1 MVGPIPDEYQEKLM
15 KPIDNTLLQVALGKK
30 PADRVIM
37 NGKIVDV
44 FSREIYKG
52 GIAISGTK
60 IAGVGD
66 VEQTIGTSTEVM
78 DAHGY
83 HLVPGLIDG
92 HVHIESSMLDITH
105 FAEMAIRHGTTS
117 VMTDLH
123 EVAVVGGL
131 EALKEVLDEAKGLP
145 FKVFFVV
152 PSHVPF
158 SPGFET
164 TGGLIGPDEVKIAL
178 QFPHAVGLSE
188 IVVTAALAED
198 ARLWR
203 SMQITRDA
211 GLSLHGH
218 SPFVN
223 GAQLSAFA
231 SLGIRT
237 DHESFTLE
245 DAIQRLRAGIHLL
258 IRDGSTAEG
267 IPDLIRTITE
277 RGLDSH
283 RISVITD
290 DYLAQD
296 LVSKGYM
303 DAVYLRLLKHHVDP
317 MTSIQLISINAA
329 EAYRVD
335 DEIGAL
341 APGREADIL
350 LVEDLNTFKIHQV
363 FSCGKL
369 VAEDGQLIQPFPPPS
384 QSKIHMNSIHVLK
397 PVTVLDFEKL
407 AMHPSGQGEVNI
419 HVLVTPEEI
428 PVPELGIFKVKVLR
442 GVIQPD
448 PQQDIAASCVVERH
462 TANGNVSLA
471 FIKGFR
477 LKQGAIASSVA
488 HDHHNIIGLGTNY
501 EDLAC
506 AIQRVIELQGGQVVV
521 RDGKV
526 VAEIPLPI
534 LGLMSS
540 EPANWVCERIKELG
554 TAALQIGCGMR
565 WPLMFLSFM
574 SCSSG
579 PGYSITDKG
588 LLDGF
593 NQCFLPI
600 VAD

>member
-277 RGLDSH
+277 RGLD
-283 RISVITD
+283 
-290 DYLAQD
+290 Y
-296 LVSKGYM
+296 G
-303 DAVYLRLLKHHVDP
+303 
-317 MTSIQLISINAA
+317 
-329 EAYRVD
+329 
-335 DEIGAL
+335 
-341 APGREADIL
+341 
-350 LVEDLNTFKIHQV
+350 
-363 FSCGKL
+363 
-369 VAEDGQLIQPFPPPS
+369 
-384 QSKIHMNSIHVLK
+384 
-397 PVTVLDFEKL
+397 
-407 AMHPSGQGEVNI
+407 
-419 HVLVTPEEI
+419 
-428 PVPELGIFKVKVLR
+428 
-442 GVIQPD
+442 
-448 PQQDIAASCVVERH
+448 
-462 TANGNVSLA
+462 
-471 FIKGFR
+471 
-477 LKQGAIASSVA
+477 
-488 HDHHNIIGLGTNY
+488 
-501 EDLAC
+501 
-506 AIQRVIELQGGQVVV
+506 
-521 RDGKV
+521 
-526 VAEIPLPI
+526 
-534 LGLMSS
+534 
-540 EPANWVCERIKELG
+540 
-554 TAALQIGCGMR
+554 
-565 WPLMFLSFM
+565 
-574 SCSSG
+574 
-579 PGYSITDKG
+579 
-588 LLDGF
+588 
-593 NQCFLPI
+593 
-600 VAD
+600 